1 MNRKKRSQR
10 SRALGALQGKRRVVR
25 KPARSRGDA
34 ATLPALPP
42 ADSTVINHRYRLLFE
57 HNLVG
62 VYRTTLSGKILDCN
76 ESMAVIMGF
85 KSRKE
90 MLAHRSTELYY
101 ARADRAAFIRRLRRQ
116 GKLVNF
122 ELTLRRRD
130 DTPVHILE
138 NVILM
143 PDENGDLK
151 IIQGTMVDI
160 TDRKRAEDLL
170 RESEQKH
177 KTLAEDLRK
186 LTQRLQSVREE
197 ERSRIARELHDELG
211 QTLTALNL
219 DLHWLKGHLVPA
231 RPEAQERLVA
241 MCELM
246 KETMHSV
253 RRICADLRPRV
264 LDDLGLLPAVEWL
277 VRDFRKATGIHCRL
291 LAPGCAVHLPPEQAT
306 DVFRIL
312 QEGLT
317 NAARH
322 ARATRITV
330 TLSLRRGSFTLKV
343 ADNGI
348 GITRKRISS
357 PQSFGLAGMRERA
370 LRWGGKIEIQ
380 GRPDEGTIIVAQ
392 VPVGGGS
399 AEAHP

>member
-1 MNRKKRSQR
+1 MTGR
-10 SRALGALQGKRRVVR
+10 
-25 KPARSRGDA
+25 PARGRGDA
-34 ATLPALPP
+34 ASLPALPP

-62 VYRTTLSGKILDCN
+62 VYRTTLSGEILDCN

-85 KSRKE
+85 RSRKE

-101 ARADRAAFIRRLRRQ
+101 SRADRAAFIRRLRSQ

-170 RESEQKH
+170 RTSEQKH
-177 KTLAEDLRK
+177 KTLAADLRK

-219 DLHWLKGHLVPA
+219 DLHWLKNHLVPA
-231 RPEAQERLVA
+231 PPAAQTRLVA

-246 KETMHSV
+246 KETMQSV

-291 LAPGCAVHLPPEQAT
+291 LAPGRAVHLPPEQAT

-330 TLSLRRGSFTLKV
+330 TLSLRHGSFTLKV

-348 GITRKRISS
+348 GIARKRICSS
-357 PQSFGLAGMRERA
+357 QSFGLAGMRERA
-370 LRWGGKIEIQ
+370 LRWGGNIEIR
-380 GRPDEGTIIVAQ
+380 GRPNKGTTIVAQ